1 MSGSL
6 AQARDLLNSGDVLG
20 AETALSRAAVP
31 QDRLGELLALR
42 AGLRMR
48 KRDFAGALATLDALL
63 PLRPF
68 DHFLHYNRGLVL
80 YELGRFAE
88 AAAAQRSGLKFNF
101 QFAKGWMKLGACHLL
116 SENWAEALACY
127 ERAVALEPED
137 AELHIG
143 MGTMLSLLD
152 ADEDAVASYRRA
164 LALNPAAPEAEIGL
178 GFALLKCGRWVEGW
192 ERFERRWELRPFG
205 APWDYRPVKPWRGVA
220 DDLFARRVVLRAE
233 QGFGDTLHFIRYA
246 ELVGRAGG
254 AVIVNAPLSL
264 HRLIAGMGLQ
274 VFQGECP
281 WSGRLIDLPLMSL
294 PRVFG
299 TTLESVPPP
308 ADFRVK
314 PRRIDGARVGVC
326 WSGGA
331 RPEDPPA
338 HADDKRRSI
347 PVEQFRPIIDACGG
361 QAISLLQYDLKPWGA
376 ADWLDTAEIVA
387 GLELVVTVDTAIAH
401 LAGSLGV
408 ETWVLLRAA
417 GCWRWLGPNAGD
429 RTPWYP
435 TMRLYRQPV
444 LGEWGPVIERVV
456 ADLSQRGKR

>member
-1 MSGSL
+1 MSDTL
-6 AQARDLLNSGDVLG
+6 AQARDLLKAGDVLG
-20 AETALSRAAVP
+20 AEAVLDEATVP

-42 AGLRMR
+42 AGLLMR
-48 KRDFAGALATLDALL
+48 KREFAGALATLDALL

-88 AAAAQRSGLKFNF
+88 AAAAQRQGLKFNF

-178 GFALLKCGRWVEGW
+178 GFALLKCGRWAEGW

-205 APWDYRPVKPWRGVA
+205 APWDYKPSEPWRGAAA
-220 DDLFARRVVLRAE
+220 DLLYCQVVLRAE

-246 ELVGRAGG
+246 DLVGRAGG
-254 AVIVNAPLSL
+254 AVIVNAPPSL
-264 HRLIAGMGLQ
+264 HRLIAGMGWE
-274 VFQGECP
+274 VFQGDCP
-281 WSGRLIDLPLMSL
+281 WSGPLIDLPLMSL

-299 TTLESVPPP
+299 TTLENVPPP
-308 ADFRVK
+308 ADFRVS
-314 PRRIDGARVGVC
+314 PRRIEGARVGVC
-326 WSGGA
+326 WSGGS

-347 PVEQFRPIIDACGG
+347 PVEQFQPIIDAAGG
-361 QAISLLQYDLKPWGA
+361 RAISLLQDHLQPWGCR
-376 ADWLDTAEIVA
+376 DWQDTAQIVA

-408 ETWVLLRAA
+408 ETWVLLRAG
-417 GCWRWLGPNAGD
+417 GCWRWLGPSAGD

-435 TMRLYRQPV
+435 TMRLYRQTV
-444 LGEWGPVIERVV
+444 LGEWGNVIERVA
-456 ADLSQRGKR
+456 ADLKSRAT

>member
-1 MSGSL
+1 MSDSL

-20 AETALSRAAVP
+20 AEAVLSQLVVLP
-31 QDRLGELLALR
+31 DRLGELLALR
-42 AGLRMR
+42 AGLQMR

-88 AAAAQRSGLKFNF
+88 AAAAQRNGLKFNF

-178 GFALLKCGRWVEGW
+178 GFALLKCGQWAEGW

-205 APWDYRPVKPWRGVA
+205 APWDYKPSKPWQGDA
-220 DDLFARRVVLRAE
+220 AGLQGMRVVLRAE
-233 QGFGDTLHFIRYA
+233 QGFGDTLHFIRYLQMVVGMTA
-246 ELVGRAGG
+246 DVAVQVPASMLRLVK
-254 AVIVNAPLSL
+254 
-264 HRLIAGMGLQ
+264 GMGYETVDVTLSPERRHQ
-274 VFQGECP
+274 DRDF
-281 WSGRLIDLPLMSL
+281 PLMSL

-314 PRRIDGARVGVC
+314 PRRIEGARVGVC
-326 WSGGA
+326 WAGGA

-347 PVEQFRPIIDACGG
+347 PVEQFQPIIDACGG
-361 QAISLLQYDLKPWGA
+361 RAISLLQYDLAPWGA

-408 ETWVLLRAA
+408 ETWVLLRAG
-417 GCWRWLGPNAGD
+417 GCWRWLGPSAGD

-435 TMRLYRQPV
+435 TMRLYRQTA
-444 LGEWGPVIERVV
+444 LGEWGNVIERVV
-456 ADLSQRGKR
+456 ADLKRAA